1 MEKVV
6 FLWDGWEP
14 IFRILIVGTLSFLA
28 IVFIIRISGKR
39 NLASMNAFDFIITI
53 ALGSSFGRIL
63 TAKTVS
69 LSETLITFLLL
80 VSLQYIF
87 SHFSARSKFFHN
99 IVTSEPALLY
109 YNGKFLEK
117 NLKKENLRKEDLLGA
132 ARKKKFN
139 DLGQVEAIVLETD
152 GSFSVIGKSAAG
164 ERSTVLPLV
173 EKENLIS

>member
-1 MEKVV
+1 MDKVV
-6 FLWDGWEP
+6 FFWDGWEP
-14 IFRILIVGTLSFLA
+14 LFRILIVGGLSYFA

-53 ALGSSFGRIL
+53 ALGSAFGRIL

-69 LSETLITFLLL
+69 LSEVIVTFLLL
-80 VSLQYIF
+80 VTLQYIF
-87 SHFSARSKFFHN
+87 SWLSARSKFFHD
-99 IVTSEPALLY
+99 IITSEPALLY
-109 YNGKFLEK
+109 YNGQYIEK
-117 NLKKENLRKEDLLGA
+117 NIKKENLKKQDLLSA

-164 ERSTVLPLV
+164 EQSTVQPLLQK
-173 EKENLIS
+173 EK